1 MVKRIKLALIATVL
15 IGSAFMANAA
25 SYRVNSKGGAHFV
38 SVAEAMA
45 TTISS
50 QYYVQAGD
58 TLYAEP
64 GHVEPG
70 DVTFNKKII
79 LIGPGYN
86 FAETGNNIMN
96 AESAVFWT
104 ISTNSNS
111 TFSEIHGCVANNIN
125 LDSYCV
131 ANRCRVSNVLQI
143 NGDGC
148 EITNCYIKKI
158 YLHTYRRDLSGV
170 KIIGNIICS
179 YIEKYNSY
187 NCISFTI
194 ANNTI
199 VASSNG
205 YLLNQLNQNYHT
217 CEIYNNV
224 IINTNTN
231 LVSASEDT
239 VSRYTNYTIQPDLLA
254 NNSIHHNVLS
264 TVQCP
269 GADSICNVATN
280 VYGATVESTFVNNG
294 LMEGQYELK
303 SGSPAAGA
311 ASDGG
316 DCGAYGGVK
325 PYKKGGQPA
334 GIPYIYDATFSNP
347 SENNTINATFK
358 VRITNE

>member
-70 DVTFNKKII
+70 DVTLNKKII

-96 AESAVFWT
+96 AESAVFHT

-111 TFSEIHGCVANNIN
+111 TFSEIHGCVANNIG
-125 LDSYCV
+125 LYSYCV
-131 ANRCRVSNVLQI
+131 ANRCKVAGHI
-143 NGDGC
+143 HIDGGGC
-148 EITNCYIKKI
+148 EITNCYIKQIAGSSTFLGIK
-158 YLHTYRRDLSGV
+158 V
-170 KIIGNIICS
+170 IGNIIGLFPTYDYGNRLIFHS
-179 YIEKYNSY
+179 S
-187 NCISFTI
+187 TI

-199 VASSNG
+199 VGSTNRCILDNTVFS
-205 YLLNQLNQNYHT
+205 T
-217 CEIYNNV
+217 CEIYNNI

-239 VSRYTNYTIQPDLLA
+239 VSRYTNYTIHPDLLA

-280 VYGATVESTFVNNG
+280 VYGATVESIFVNNG

>member
-70 DVTFNKKII
+70 DVTLNKKII

-96 AESAVFWT
+96 AESAVFHT

-111 TFSEIHGCVANNIN
+111 TFSEIHGCVAHNIN

-131 ANRCRVSNVLQI
+131 ANRCRVSNALHI
-143 NGDGC
+143 NAHGC
-148 EITNCYIKKI
+148 EITNCYIKQI
-158 YLHTYRRDLSGV
+158 YLNTYRRDLSGV

-179 YIEKYNSY
+179 YIDKYNGY

-205 YLLNQLNQNYHT
+205 YLLNQNYHM

-239 VSRYTNYTIQPDLLA
+239 VSRYTNYTIHPDLLA

-280 VYGATVESTFVNNG
+280 VYGATMESTFVNNG

>member
-1 MVKRIKLALIATVL
+1 MVKRIKLALIATVF
-15 IGSAFMANAA
+15 INSAFMANAA

-70 DVTFNKKII
+70 DVTLNKKII

-96 AESAVFWT
+96 AESAVFHT

-111 TFSEIHGCVANNIN
+111 NFSEIHGCVANNID
-125 LDSYCV
+125 LGSYCV
-131 ANRCRVSNVLQI
+131 ANRCKVADQI
-143 NGDGC
+143 NISGDGC
-148 EITNCYIKKI
+148 EITNCYVKKI
-158 YLHTYRRDLSGV
+158 NGSYERLGI
-170 KIIGNIICS
+170 KIIGNIILS
-179 YIEKYNSY
+179 FEGYNS
-187 NCISFTI
+187 NSRFQVRSATI
-194 ANNTI
+194 ANNT
-199 VASSNG
+199 VVGSVDG
-205 YLLNQLNQNYHT
+205 YLLNNNYHR

-239 VSRYTNYTIQPDLLA
+239 VSRYTNYTIHPDLLID
-254 NNSIHHNVLS
+254 NSIHHNVLS

-269 GADSICNVATN
+269 GSNTICNVATN
-280 VYGATVESTFVNNG
+280 VYGATMESTLVNNG

-303 SGSPAAGA
+303 SGSPAIGA

-334 GIPYIYDATFSNP
+334 GIPYIYDANFSNP
-347 SENNTINATFK
+347 SDNNTINANFK

>member
-1 MVKRIKLALIATVL
+1 MVKRIKLALIATVF
-15 IGSAFMANAA
+15 INSAFMANAA

-70 DVTFNKKII
+70 DVTLNKKII

-96 AESAVFWT
+96 PESAVFHT
-104 ISTNSNS
+104 IET
-111 TFSEIHGCVANNIN
+111 TPFSEIHGCVANQIT
-125 LDSYCV
+125 LRDYCV
-131 ANRCRVSNVLQI
+131 ANRCKVNYQLYI
-143 NGDGC
+143 EGGGC
-148 EITNCYIKKI
+148 EITNCYITQFYGRYTTLGTK
-158 YLHTYRRDLSGV
+158 V
-170 KIIGNIICS
+170 IGNIIGLFPD
-179 YIEKYNSY
+179 NSASHHLVFQSS
-187 NCISFTI
+187 II

-199 VASSNG
+199 VGSTNRCILYNTVFS
-205 YLLNQLNQNYHT
+205 T
-217 CEIYNNV
+217 CEIYNNI

-239 VSRYTNYTIQPDLLA
+239 VSRYTNYTIHPDLLA

-280 VYGATVESTFVNNG
+280 VYGATMESTFVNNG

-347 SENNTINATFK
+347 SDNNTINANFK

>member
-45 TTISS
+45 TKISS

-64 GHVEPG
+64 GHVEP
-70 DVTFNKKII
+70 DIVTLNKKII

-96 AESAVFWT
+96 AESAVFRT
-104 ISTNSNS
+104 ISINSNS

-125 LDSYCV
+125 LVSYCV
-131 ANRCRVSNVLQI
+131 ANRCKVADQINI

-148 EITNCYIKKI
+148 EITNCYMNRICI
-158 YLHTYRRDLSGV
+158 ASSSGV
-170 KIIGNIICS
+170 KIIGNIING
-179 YIEKYNSY
+179 YFHDGTTNSVY
-187 NCISFTI
+187 KLTSATI

-199 VASSNG
+199 VGWKEAN
-205 YLLNQLNQNYHT
+205 LLPTGEFYMCN
-217 CEIYNNV
+217 IYNNI

-231 LVSASEDT
+231 LVAAAIDT
-239 VSRYTNYTIQPDLLA
+239 VSRYSDYTIHPDLLA

-269 GADSICNVATN
+269 GSNTICNVATN
-280 VYGATVESTFVNNG
+280 VYGATVESIFVNNG

-303 SGSPAAGA
+303 SGSPAIGA

-316 DCGAYGGVK
+316 NCGAFGGVK

-347 SENNTINATFK
+347 SENNTINANFK

>member
-70 DVTFNKKII
+70 YVIFNKKII

-96 AESAVFWT
+96 PESAVFHT
-104 ISTNSNS
+104 IEINSNS
-111 TFSEIHGCVANNIN
+111 TFSEIHGCVADNIN

-131 ANRCRVSNVLQI
+131 ANRCKVVDQI
-143 NGDGC
+143 VIEGDGC
-148 EITNCYIKKI
+148 EITNCYVKKI
-158 YLHTYRRDLSGV
+158 NISYEHLGI
-170 KIIGNIICS
+170 KIIGNITLS
-179 YIEKYNSY
+179 FESNNS
-187 NCISFTI
+187 NRFQLRSATI
-194 ANNTI
+194 ANNT
-199 VASSNG
+199 VVGSVNG
-205 YLLNQLNQNYHT
+205 YLLNNNYHT

-239 VSRYTNYTIQPDLLA
+239 VSRYTNYTIHPDLLA

-280 VYGATVESTFVNNG
+280 VYGATMESTFVNNG